1 VGWGTGEDE
10 VAGAILKVVEALGI
24 FFMPPLC
31 HSCERRNPGVGGVK
45 RMVAGCWLFL
55 PCRDAREKR
64 RPCHP
69 VHVGVT
75 GLVLVL
81 LACTPLFGFSD
92 HSSIM
97 KRRQQG
103 ILTGMPFM
111 ANVATRTFVD
121 DTGRKLYLSDPPT
134 RVISLMPSITEMVFA
149 IGAGDA
155 VIGVTQWCD
164 YPPEARTRAKVGDM
178 RPNIE
183 AILALEPD
191 LVLAVDAVRN
201 DALET
206 LRRLK
211 IPLFIMNTASLEH
224 VYAHMQ
230 TLGRMFRRVPEA
242 NAMVHAMRA
251 KVQAIVEKT
260 RSVSRP
266 RVLYVLSERP
276 FISVA
281 RGSFVH
287 QILELAGADNI
298 AKDAGTAWPRLSME
312 VVLQKDPEIL
322 LLPPRDD
329 DASAGSG
336 TEQWTQWSTLT
347 AVKHNRVHF
356 IPRIIV
362 NRPGPRLVQ
371 GLAALAR
378 LIHPELFQED

>member
-1 VGWGTGEDE
+1 MPLLPFARGGNGIHDLRTLVGWGTGEDE
-10 VAGAILKVVEALGI
+10 VAGAILKVVVALGI
-24 FFMPPLC
+24 FFMI
-31 HSCERRNPGVGGVK
+31 
-45 RMVAGCWLFL
+45 AGCWLFL
-55 PCRDAREKR
+55 PCRVTHEKR
-64 RPCHP
+64 RPCRP
-69 VHVGVT
+69 ARVGVASI
-75 GLVLVL
+75 VLVVL
-81 LACTPLFGFSD
+81 VCASLVGFSD
-92 HSSIM
+92 HSSAM

-121 DTGRKLYLSDPPT
+121 DTGRKLYLSNPPT

-155 VIGVTQWCD
+155 VVGVTEWCD
-164 YPPEARTRAKVGDM
+164 YPPEARTRAKVGDA

-191 LVLAVDAVRN
+191 LVLAMDAVRD

-211 IPLFIMNTASLEH
+211 IPLFIMNAASLEQ

-230 TLGRMFRRVPEA
+230 TLGRMFQRVPEA
-242 NAMVHAMRA
+242 NAVVRTMRA

-260 RSVSRP
+260 RSAPKP
-266 RVLYVLSERP
+266 RVLYVLYERP

-312 VVLQKDPEIL
+312 VVMQQDPEII
-322 LLPPRDD
+322 LLPARGDNE
-329 DASAGSG
+329 SAESG
-336 TEQWTQWSTLT
+336 IEQWAQWSTLT
-347 AVKHNRVHF
+347 AVKNNRLHF
-356 IPRIIV
+356 VPRTVV

-371 GLAALAR
+371 GLAALAA
-378 LIHPELFQED
+378 LIHPDLFQED